1 MAKSKDSPDDTSR
14 RLPQNPISKTARTAW
29 VTLAILSF
37 TQIITMYSET
47 MLLPAIPDIINDF
60 NISYNNSSWILSA
73 YLISGAV
80 AAPIVGKLSDVYG
93 GKKMIVV
100 VMIIYIFGITMGGL
114 SSNFTT
120 LVVSRVIQGIG
131 VATLPTAFGIIKG
144 HFPQGRLA
152 IAVGVFT
159 SMSAAG
165 SVVGLVLGASIIGN
179 FGWRATF
186 FSVIPISIILWFVIR
201 QFIYDN
207 KKIPKVAG
215 SNSPKDMV
223 VSANSDN
230 KSKMGTN
237 DRDDWIRTI
246 DIKGTITLA
255 ATITS
260 FLIALSYSDTNNN
273 TPSTQIILFLF
284 IGTISL
290 MLFIITERRSES
302 PLVNLKLLTN
312 KIILSASIILV
323 LIFLTRFAVFQ
334 TIPVLVR
341 TPEPLGFGGE
351 VTAIAGIQLPFM
363 IIFLLFSPSSGIIIS
378 KLGSAKPTILGG
390 IILFIGCLG
399 LTAFHLTGYFV
410 STNLAVIAA
419 GISLMQVGSMNII
432 LESTP
437 RQFSGI
443 SLGMTVIFKMVGSS
457 IGPII
462 TGMYMQ
468 ANQTTIVCVKGSF
481 PSPDSYTLIFLTL
494 SLISIVAVSLSIFIK
509 RKLVLAPIEL

>member
-1 MAKSKDSPDDTSR
+1 
-14 RLPQNPISKTARTAW
+14 
-29 VTLAILSF
+29 
-37 TQIITMYSET
+37 
-47 MLLPAIPDIINDF
+47 
-60 NISYNNSSWILSA
+60 
-73 YLISGAV
+73 
-80 AAPIVGKLSDVYG
+80 
-93 GKKMIVV
+93 MIVV

-131 VATLPTAFGIIKG
+131 VATLPTAFGIIKD

-207 KKIPKVAG
+207 KKIPKVVG
-215 SNSPKDMV
+215 SDSPKDMV

-230 KSKMGTN
+230 KSKRGTN

-246 DIKGTITLA
+246 DIKATITLA
-255 ATITS
+255 AAITS

-312 KIILSASIILV
+312 KMILSASIILV

-390 IILFIGCLG
+390 IILFIGCFG
-399 LTAFHLTGYFV
+399 LSAFHSTGYFV
-410 STNLAVIAA
+410 SINLAVIAA

-457 IGPII
+457 IGPVIAGRRPGNDGLVHKYFGRKKHGNRC
-462 TGMYMQ
+462 GMGRHIKVCHRHYSIQ
-468 ANQTTIVCVKGSF
+468 KQKGRSILCSEFSEATDEQHSQSHNAAKATAPHNQDLRGWREPGGDKRAENK
-481 PSPDSYTLIFLTL
+481 DRR
-494 SLISIVAVSLSIFIK
+494 IS
-509 RKLVLAPIEL
+509 